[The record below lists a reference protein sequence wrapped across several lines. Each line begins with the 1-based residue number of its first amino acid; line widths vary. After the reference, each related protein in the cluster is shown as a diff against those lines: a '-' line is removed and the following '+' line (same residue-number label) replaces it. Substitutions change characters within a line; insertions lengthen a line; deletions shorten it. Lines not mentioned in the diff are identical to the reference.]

1 MVNDCRTQ
9 PGSRH
14 PKLDFAALALHVH
27 SQRPTPAWSSLVALP
42 LFILLVFRSFFGVR
56 AVLKGWWPGEGRVS
70 GPSLGPSGHPLFFAF
85 TFLIFV
91 LRAYV
96 FILFFFLFLLYNY
109 FFLLFF
115 SAQNAR
121 KKSVPQRPSKNWVPD
136 PPPEGISLPPP
147 QVKKEPLLT
156 ALSGV
161 PPPPRAELTA
171 RVAGPPESA
180 AAHPIA
186 HQLAQEWCREDAA
199 GPAAEFTDEVCRR
212 GTAGTGTQMGRLKQG
227 GVPEVN
233 PCGGWA

>member
-1 MVNDCRTQ
+1 MPHPTGFPSPKVGFCGFGFACSFPAADTCLVL
-9 PGSRH
+9 PGGVAFIY
-14 PKLDFAALALHVH
+14 FAGVPQLLWGQ
-27 SQRPTPAWSSLVALP
+27 SCFERLVAW
-42 LFILLVFRSFFGVR
+42 G
-56 AVLKGWWPGEGRVS
+56 GEGKWS
-70 GPSLGPSGHPLFFAF
+70 LPGAEWAPSFFFAF

-171 RVAGPPESA
+171 QVAGPPESA